1 MNTVAT
7 VLRSTATALALLTLA
22 ALGTAQAAALPA
34 SQFTYTVYNGTTA
47 ICDPSAQLLD
57 GHCTFTASKASGS
70 AFTSGGTPGTPG
82 YDPLLS
88 KGTHVGANATFSGKT
103 SSVPGSVLA
112 YSVMTYFFTVD
123 GPIGIIP
130 VELLS
135 SGSAT
140 AAGEDGFALAALSV
154 FDYGTTANFG
164 QRGSAL
170 DSRRATAHCHD
181 DDCKRSD
188 SWVSQIDRICV
199 TTGEIYGITI
209 TAGATASGEKGSA
222 SSMVDPQIKID
233 PPYPATCEAPADPSV
248 YGLTVSPGAS
258 TGYEVPEPATL
269 GLMGLGLVVAGLS
282 RRAVGR
288 RRTGG

>member
-1 MNTVAT
+1 MKA
-7 VLRSTATALALLTLA
+7 TATLMRATAAAVLLLSLTA
-22 ALGTAQAAALPA
+22 TGTVQAAALPA
-34 SQFTYTVYNGTTA
+34 SQFTYTVYSGTTA

-57 GHCTFTASKASGS
+57 GSCTFIASKAGGS
-70 AFTSGGTPGTPG
+70 AFASGGTPGTPG

-88 KGTHVGANATFSGKT
+88 KGTHVGAGATFSGTK

-140 AAGEDGFALAALSV
+140 AAGEDGFALAGLSV
-154 FDYGTTANFG
+154 FDYGTTADFSV
-164 QRGSAL
+164 RGSAL
-170 DSRRATAHCHD
+170 DSRVATADCHD
-181 DDCKRSD
+181 DDCKRSN

-222 SSMVDPQIKID
+222 SSVVDPQIKID
-233 PPYPATCEAPADPSV
+233 PPYPATCEAPSDPSV

-282 RRAVGR
+282 RRAIGR
-288 RRTGG
+288 RHARR